1 MNTITYRE
9 LLEMDNYVLVDVR
22 TPKEF
27 ESEPIP
33 NAVNI
38 PVLLDE
44 ERAAVGTAYV
54 QQSKELAK
62 ELGVNFISKRLP
74 EIFKQ
79 VQELSS
85 KNRRI
90 VFFCARGGMRSG
102 TMCSLFQALGY
113 KCMKLEGGYK
123 AYREFVYKS
132 IPVLNEKFK
141 YVIIHG
147 RTGIGKTKILAKLQE
162 MGYPVLNL
170 EKIADHKGSH
180 FGAL

>member
-9 LLEMDNYVLVDVR
+9 LLEMDNYILVDVR

-44 ERAAVGTAYV
+44 ERATVGTAYV

-85 KNRRI
+85 KYKKYHKPNKNTSASCI
-90 VFFCARGGMRSG
+90 FF
-102 TMCSLFQALGY
+102 
-113 KCMKLEGGYK
+113 E
-123 AYREFVYKS
+123 
-132 IPVLNEKFK
+132 
-141 YVIIHG
+141 
-147 RTGIGKTKILAKLQE
+147 
-162 MGYPVLNL
+162 
-170 EKIADHKGSH
+170 
-180 FGAL
+180 